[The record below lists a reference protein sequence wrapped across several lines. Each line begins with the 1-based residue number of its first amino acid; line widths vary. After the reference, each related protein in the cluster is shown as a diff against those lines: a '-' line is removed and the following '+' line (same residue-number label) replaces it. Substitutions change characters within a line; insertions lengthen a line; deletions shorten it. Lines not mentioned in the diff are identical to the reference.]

1 MSTLVGGTPP
11 TPPEPDA
18 VPAADET
25 PVLDEQPLPI
35 PAPASAPATVPPHA
49 PPTAAVS
56 SPVSSPAP
64 GPGEGDEDVDPSR
77 PRTRVRIS
85 HGDLRFAR
93 HHVLVGHYP
102 GSTLVGGEG
111 ALDELLDGRL
121 SRAALLGIYPGPIE
135 TCQVFTDPDEWTRPP
150 GAVVAGLG
158 PIGGLSAASLARATA
173 HAVLTS
179 ALGHLTAGASATSTE
194 VRQLRLSSLLI
205 GTGQGGL
212 PVRDS
217 VQALLTGVQRAND
230 RLADTDLGVHIA
242 ELEIVELWQDR
253 ALQAVESLASSLTNG
268 ELSDSFTAELRLEER
283 PGRQRRLLFS
293 EPTGWWQQV
302 RVCSEPDGGLTFE
315 ASTRR
320 AGAPTRTVPTQR
332 ALVDR
337 LVESLVDS
345 PSPDP
350 SAARTLFELLF

>member
-1 MSTLVGGTPP
+1 
-11 TPPEPDA
+11 
-18 VPAADET
+18 
-25 PVLDEQPLPI
+25 
-35 PAPASAPATVPPHA
+35 
-49 PPTAAVS
+49 
-56 SPVSSPAP
+56 VSSPAP

-121 SRAALLGIYPGPIE
+121 SRAAMLGIYPGPIE
-135 TCQVFTDPDEWTRPP
+135 TCQVFTDPEQWSRPP

-158 PIGGLSAASLARATA
+158 PIGGLSAATLARAIA
-173 HAVLTS
+173 HASLTA
-179 ALGHLTAGASATSTE
+179 ALGHLKGGASAPDTE
-194 VRQLRLSSLLI
+194 VRQVSLSSLLI

-230 RLADTDLGVHIA
+230 RLADTQLAVHIA
-242 ELEIVELWQDR
+242 EIEVVELWQDR

-320 AGAPTRTVPTQR
+320 AGAPTR
-332 ALVDR
+332 ADR
-337 LVESLVDS
+337 RSTHGRRG
-345 PSPDP
+345 PG
-350 SAARTLFELLF
+350 